1 LNPWYHVLVIKL
13 NHRACDLPCQEE
25 RIAMITTPCHSQVEL
40 HLQRFSQQCCD
51 LQALAAGGPVGLQ
64 RRGMGAG

>member
-1 LNPWYHVLVIKL
+1 
-13 NHRACDLPCQEE
+13 
-25 RIAMITTPCHSQVEL
+25 MITTPCHSQVEL